1 MWGYQLYPCH
11 SPTTK
16 TSLSLCSLETT
27 LRLLHGHCAATYR
40 NRWSDGEKEKRKKP
54 APLRIS
60 KAEILATLK
69 FMLFFFFFSILLF
82 FSLKYKRTSW
92 GNLPLC
98 LCKLWKR
105 ENNAQCCCS
114 PFPRSWL
121 CTALSSGTFPHNC
134 KGSAQFKGPVVLRD
148 KHTALASSSTLCCS
162 TLSEFYSLE
171 MGGILPN

>member
-1 MWGYQLYPCH
+1 MSYY
-11 SPTTK
+11 SF
-16 TSLSLCSLETT
+16 
-27 LRLLHGHCAATYR
+27 
-40 NRWSDGEKEKRKKP
+40 
-54 APLRIS
+54 
-60 KAEILATLK
+60 
-69 FMLFFFFFSILLF
+69 FMLFFFFFSILLY

-105 ENNAQCCCS
+105 ENNAQCCCR

-134 KGSAQFKGPVVLRD
+134 KDSAQFKGPVVLRD

-171 MGGILPN
+171 MGGILPNQVLRSLISVLLQQENIMRFDPAVPWCSVVSHILLERKAMASRGHSCTSVS